1 MVNKLTSPSEIK
13 RLIDHYRFPVRK
25 KLGQNFLVDE
35 HVLQM
40 ILAAAQLA
48 KQTTVLEIGPGFGT
62 LTVALAEQ
70 AGRVVSIEI
79 DPMLIPILQTT
90 FLPYP
95 QIQLIQADALK
106 LDFTALFAAEEAV
119 TVAANLP
126 YYITSPL
133 IVRLLQAP
141 FCLRKMV
148 ILVQKEVGDRLL
160 AQADTLEYGSLSV
173 FVQSTAKVE
182 LVCRAPR
189 TVFYPSPKVDSAVIA
204 ITPDANLRD
213 RIASMPVL
221 ELTNRAIFGQRRKTI
236 ANSLKNSPYWTVA
249 AEDVRQVLSELEIDS
264 HLRGEVLTP
273 DQIVFLANALAPV
286 VRVNELP
293 IKKDHAYREN
303 ESDAISR

>member
-13 RLIDHYRFPVRK
+13 RLIDQYHFPVRK

-35 HVLQM
+35 HILQM
-40 ILAAAQLA
+40 ILEAAQLA

-70 AGRVVSIEI
+70 AERVVSIEI
-79 DPMLIPILQTT
+79 DPMLIPILQDA
-90 FLPYP
+90 FLAYP
-95 QIQLIQADALK
+95 NIRLIHADALK
-106 LDFTALFAAEEAV
+106 VDFSALFAADEEI

-133 IVRLLQAP
+133 IVQLMQAP
-141 FCLRKMV
+141 FRMKKMV

-160 AQADTLEYGSLSV
+160 AQADTVEYGSLSV

-189 TVFYPSPKVDSAVIA
+189 TVFYPSPKVDSVVIA
-204 ITPDANLRD
+204 ITPDANLRS
-213 RIASMPVL
+213 RIVSMPVL

-236 ANSLKNSPYWTVA
+236 SNSLKNSPYWTVT
-249 AEDVRQVLSELEIDS
+249 AEDVQQVLSELGIDS
-264 HLRGEVLTP
+264 HLRGEVLSP
-273 DQIVFLANALAPV
+273 DQIVLLANALSAV
-286 VRVNELP
+286 ICVKELP
-293 IKKDHAYREN
+293 FKKDHAYREN
-303 ESDAISR
+303 ESDSISF